1 LKIII
6 TKLAYTLKLDT
17 VSGITYAIMI
27 SVFIAQFFNT
37 GLMLTLVNANFRDNS
52 SDPDVSYWFSG
63 SYTDFNEAWYA
74 TIGATLI
81 KTMIISTFMPP
92 IEFFGMFG
100 VRQLKRILDR
110 SFTSDRYKS
119 KKANS

>member
-1 LKIII
+1 
-6 TKLAYTLKLDT
+6 
-17 VSGITYAIMI
+17 MI

-52 SDPDVSYWFSG
+52 DDPDVSFWFSG
-63 SYTDFNEAWYA
+63 SFTDFNEAWYA

-81 KTMIISTFMPP
+81 KTMMISAVMPP
-92 IEFFGMFG
+92 IEFFGMLG
-100 VRQLKRILDR
+100 VRQLKRLLDR
-110 SFTSDRYKS
+110 SFSSNVYKT